1 MILIFLL
8 PSFPLQWI
16 FALWLC
22 KSVSVK
28 NITYI
33 FKYCAFFLPV
43 LQLSVLFQSV

>member
-1 MILIFLL
+1 MIALLL
-8 PSFPLQWI
+8 PSFPLHWI

-33 FKYCAFFLPV
+33 FKYCAFFANVAAECLVPIN
-43 LQLSVLFQSV
+43 LM